1 MRYLLD
7 VGVLI
12 ALCDSMHPANSKV
25 SQWIVKEKPKVATC
39 PIVLNGAIRIITNP
53 SYGRASDSLRATTP
67 SNLTILQ
74 AIGFMQILLA
84 SMNHEF
90 WADELAL
97 TNEKIFVRNRIHGP
111 RQLTDIF
118 LLATAVSKKGCLVT
132 LDQGIPLSPV
142 VGAKPE
148 NLKIL

>member
-1 MRYLLD
+1 VRYLLD

-25 SQWIVKEKPKVATC
+25 SQWIAKEKPQVATC
-39 PIVLNGAIRIITNP
+39 PIVLNGAIRILTNP
-53 SYGRASDSLRATTP
+53 SYGRGPETLRAAAP
-67 SNLTILQ
+67 NNLSILQ
-74 AIGFMQILLA
+74 AIGFVQILLA
-84 SMNHEF
+84 SLNHEF

-97 TNEKIFVRNRIHGP
+97 TDEKTFVRNRIYGP

-118 LLATAVSKKGCLVT
+118 LLATAVSKKGCLIT

-142 VGAKPE
+142 VGAKAE